1 MDLREWYLGK
11 SIESTHFFGDAM
23 KECALFTLTLLHSA
37 TNAHLMHFKTKSF
50 SQHMA
55 LGTYYDEIVDLVDG
69 YVEAYQGIYG
79 LIEDYPNVYHA
90 PKDPVKYF
98 ESLQRFV
105 KDARQDLPKDSQLEN
120 LVDGIA
126 DLIDSTTY
134 KLKFLG

>member
-1 MDLREWYLGK
+1 
-11 SIESTHFFGDAM
+11 M

-55 LGTYYDEIVDLVDG
+55 LGTYYDEIVDLVDSL
-69 YVEAYQGIYG
+69 VESYQGLYG
-79 LIEDYPNVYHA
+79 IVDDYPNVYHS
-90 PKDPVKYF
+90 PKDPLKYF

-105 KDARQDLPKDSQLEN
+105 KDARKDLPQDSELQNIIDE
-120 LVDGIA
+120 IA
-126 DLIDSTTY
+126 DLINSTTY